1 MSDDLAAFIERLEL
15 GDGRPL
21 ELQPWQ
27 RAIVE
32 GRLELATGTRLASR
46 RCGRRRDSIE
56 ALVLAAMLG
65 EDVTI
70 ASVDR
75 RAAEELLEAARAEVE
90 RLTLHSDQR

>member
-32 GRLELATGTRLASR
+32 GRLELAGTRLASR

-75 RAAEELLEAARAEVE
+75 RAAEELLEAARAEAE